1 MSKTEKTLTKKEQFA
16 LWETKNK
23 ILIHGKEYDSIKDF
37 VKNDTPYHFS
47 HYNNFRTATG
57 IRIVDTET
65 ADKFLHY
72 MKNEFIA
79 FKRPKAK
86 FPLVYKGV
94 EHTTFTKLFET
105 IGCKSENYQSYV
117 NTRNKTIVTSEDI
130 PEFVEYLQNRRNF
143 NKKISISYDGETYPT
158 LKSLIE
164 YLGYKVHNY
173 AYYRLQTGNE
183 VRSAEDVQ
191 AFIDYMKRNSPNK
204 RKPIKYDNFNFRS
217 ESSLCKYLGIEIE
230 RMYYFKQ
237 KNKMKK
243 LKTKKDVEALI
254 KYVTE
259 DLALTII
266 SKSER
271 IFPDYRLKS
280 ERMKDVS

>member
-37 VKNDTPYHFS
+37 VKKDTPYHFS

-72 MKNEFIA
+72 MKNESVT
-79 FKRPKAK
+79 FKRPKTK

-105 IGCKSENYQSYV
+105 IGCNSTNYQSYV

-183 VRSAEDVQ
+183 IRSAEDVQ
-191 AFIDYMKRNSPNK
+191 AFIDYMNRNSPNK
-204 RKPIKYDNFNFRS
+204 RKPIKYENFNFRS

-230 RMYYFKQ
+230 RMSYFKK

-259 DLALTII
+259 DLGLTII
-266 SKSER
+266 PKSER
-271 IFPDYRLKS
+271 VFPDYRLKS